1 MKTLPQHTTATAHQH
16 DNDFYTWTQEQA
28 ALLRRVPRGAFA
40 LDIDNLAEEIEDI
53 GRGEIREVSSLPR
66 QVLMHLLKLA
76 ILPDSASRQHWINE
90 VVTFQVDAVLA
101 FTPGMRQR
109 IELDRVW
116 KAAQNGTTNVLK
128 STGLQVPAWPT
139 ACPLGLDEILV
150 TEFDLGRMLER
161 VKSALHAT
169 AANRPQ

>member
-1 MKTLPQHTTATAHQH
+1 VKTLPEHTTATAHQH
-16 DNDFYTWTQEQA
+16 ETDFYTWTQEQA

-66 QVLMHLLKLA
+66 QVLMH
-76 ILPDSASRQHWINE
+76 P
-90 VVTFQVDAVLA
+90 
-101 FTPGMRQR
+101 
-109 IELDRVW
+109 
-116 KAAQNGTTNVLK
+116 
-128 STGLQVPAWPT
+128 WPT
-139 ACPLGLDEILV
+139 ACPLGLDDILA

-169 AANRPQ
+169 AANRPH